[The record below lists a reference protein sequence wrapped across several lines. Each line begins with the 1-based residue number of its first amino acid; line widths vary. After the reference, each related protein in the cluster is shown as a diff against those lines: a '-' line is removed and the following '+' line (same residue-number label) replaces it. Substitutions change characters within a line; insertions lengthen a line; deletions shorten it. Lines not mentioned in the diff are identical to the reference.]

1 MDLKQ
6 IRYFISVA
14 NLKSFSRAAADLHI
28 AQSALSRHIQALE
41 QELET
46 QLLFRTTRGV
56 EVTDTGTVLLT
67 MGEALLA
74 QVEDI
79 RTAVQRG
86 KTLPTGSVAVGLP
99 PSLSA
104 MLAPLLIEECN
115 THYPGV
121 AVRIIEGLGRFL
133 EEWLRLGKIDLAVL
147 TDFGDP
153 TSLAM
158 SRLAREEMVLVATRQ
173 TIPDD
178 RTTIPLREV
187 TELELTITHGFRTVV
202 DRLIEGTGLQM
213 NYVEEFDSIPIIMDR
228 ILGQPLSTILPHGFV
243 YGEELAGRLHVL
255 RITDPVLTRDL
266 MLATN
271 PRRAR
276 TSAMQAVS
284 AVIRKR
290 IGDVLVN

>member
-6 IRYFISVA
+6 IRYFVSVA

-28 AQSALSRHIQALE
+28 AQSALSRHIQSLE

-86 KTLPTGSVAVGLP
+86 KTLPTGNVAVGLP

-115 THYPGV
+115 TNYPGV

-178 RTTIPLREV
+178 RATIPLREV

-290 IGDVLVN
+290 IGDVLVS